1 MNLPIRLVLAEPQA
15 LVREGV
21 RAMLAS
27 ESNLR
32 IVGEATNQV
41 DALGLVAR
49 LQPQL
54 LVIEPWLAGNNG
66 GDVIRQLRQR
76 WPGCQVLVL
85 TNCDQE
91 QPVRC
96 AIRAGAVGYWLKDLL
111 KGDLVRAI
119 YAAAQGEP
127 TLHPFAQRVLIRQ
140 SLTPGLLRPGLTA
153 RELDVIG
160 LITEGKSNKEIAATL
175 HLTEGTV
182 KGYVSKI
189 FDKLQVADRT
199 QAALYAVKHRLE
211 LERPLERI

>member
-1 MNLPIRLVLAEPQA
+1 MNPPIRIVLADAHA

-27 ESNLR
+27 EADLR
-32 IVGEATNQV
+32 VVGEAANLL
-41 DALGLVAR
+41 DALGLVTR
-49 LQPQL
+49 LQPHL
-54 LVIEPWLAGNNG
+54 LVVDPCSMAGNG
-66 GDVIRQLRQR
+66 VEAISQLRQR
-76 WPGCQVLVL
+76 WPTCQVLVL

-91 QPVRC
+91 QLVRS

-111 KGDLVRAI
+111 KGDLIRAI
-119 YAAAQGEP
+119 YAAAQGEA

-140 SLTPGLLRPGLTA
+140 SLTPSLLRPSLTA
-153 RELDVIG
+153 REYDVIH
-160 LITEGKSNKEIAATL
+160 LLTQGKSNKEIAASL

-211 LERPLERI
+211 LEK